1 MLIFNQNVILF
12 FFYLRCLWRHVYH
25 TIVLNSLS
33 IERIIFYSI
42 SIKIKSTIPSAM
54 MSAFYKNVTFINDLK
69 KGYEQIKYMYDIYI
83 MVFSTER
90 KFLANSLTNYSCCFN
105 IWYMYIC
112 IQQNMLFGLFQKQFI
127 KSRPSS
133 YTCTVNTKH
142 TGFCWTFSHS
152 VLSDF
157 FLYTICF
164 CLSSPA

>member
-1 MLIFNQNVILF
+1 
-12 FFYLRCLWRHVYH
+12 
-25 TIVLNSLS
+25 
-33 IERIIFYSI
+33 
-42 SIKIKSTIPSAM
+42 
-54 MSAFYKNVTFINDLK
+54 
-69 KGYEQIKYMYDIYI
+69 MYDFYI

-90 KFLANSLTNYSCCFN
+90 KFLVNSLTNYSCCFN

-133 YTCTVNTKH
+133 YTCTVNTIH

-157 FLYTICF
+157 FIYNLFLSIITGLMHPLISALSCLLLSRRYLAFSSKCF
-164 CLSSPA
+164 CYVFVLARL

>member
-1 MLIFNQNVILF
+1 
-12 FFYLRCLWRHVYH
+12 
-25 TIVLNSLS
+25 
-33 IERIIFYSI
+33 
-42 SIKIKSTIPSAM
+42 
-54 MSAFYKNVTFINDLK
+54 
-69 KGYEQIKYMYDIYI
+69 MYDIYI

-90 KFLANSLTNYSCCFN
+90 KFLVNSLTNYSCCFN

-157 FLYTICF
+157 FIYNLFLSIITGLMHPLISALSCLLWSRRYLAFSFKCCCF
-164 CLSSPA
+164 VFVLARL

>member
-1 MLIFNQNVILF
+1 
-12 FFYLRCLWRHVYH
+12 
-25 TIVLNSLS
+25 
-33 IERIIFYSI
+33 
-42 SIKIKSTIPSAM
+42 
-54 MSAFYKNVTFINDLK
+54 
-69 KGYEQIKYMYDIYI
+69 MYDIYI

-90 KFLANSLTNYSCCFN
+90 KFLVNSLTNYSCCFN

-152 VLSDF
+152 ALSDF
-157 FLYTICF
+157 FINNLFLSIITSLMHPLISALSCLLLSRRYLAFSSKYF
-164 CLSSPA
+164 CYVFVLARL